1 MSIFLP
7 CVLIVVVNCPSPHDV
22 VLVHGHRHHV
32 HVVISGRSRGYI
44 VCNAYYA
51 LNCVSFIGIPVWSIS
66 YGGPAL
72 PGLVQPKNL
81 HSVCIASMNYK
92 PAPVG
97 FLKCYYACSTVLKAK
112 NMTFHITIDKEEHY
126 VGIIVESCVICVE
139 PLVEMRCEELWISPS
154 VHSSNHINAALDLI
168 RYSTKSKKSS
178 LVNGQPHLNIFM
190 ITYGWRMADW
200 SWVPSPPVY
209 CIAPWCLALLRHVLR

>member
-1 MSIFLP
+1 MHPESAYAACSGHSLRISPLQDSKQTSSWLVCVFLNNADSMSIFLP
-7 CVLIVVVNCPSPHDV
+7 CMLIVVVNCPSPHDV

-66 YGGPAL
+66 NGGPAL

-112 NMTFHITIDKEEHY
+112 KYDVSYHY
-126 VGIIVESCVICVE
+126 
-139 PLVEMRCEELWISPS
+139 
-154 VHSSNHINAALDLI
+154 
-168 RYSTKSKKSS
+168 
-178 LVNGQPHLNIFM
+178 
-190 ITYGWRMADW
+190 
-200 SWVPSPPVY
+200 
-209 CIAPWCLALLRHVLR
+209 

>member
-7 CVLIVVVNCPSPHDV
+7 CMLIVVVNCPSPHDV

-66 YGGPAL
+66 NGGPAL

-112 NMTFHITIDKEEHY
+112 KYDVSYHY
-126 VGIIVESCVICVE
+126 WQRRTLRRHHSW
-139 PLVEMRCEELWISPS
+139 ELCHMCWTTGWDA
-154 VHSSNHINAALDLI
+154 VW
-168 RYSTKSKKSS
+168 RT
-178 LVNGQPHLNIFM
+178 LNF
-190 ITYGWRMADW
+190 
-200 SWVPSPPVY
+200 SF
-209 CIAPWCLALLRHVLR
+209 CALLQSYKCVPGPHQQQHKI